1 MSLLRSYTIL
11 SSNTVFSLIWI
22 VFKQSQFC
30 YKILLFCVTRLVET
44 FNLKLR
50 HVYWCFFFLLTP
62 IGGQSLCK
70 ALLEN
75 ATLEHLILASNEMSE
90 PTAAAMAQVAIHN
103 STLRKVNLSCNT
115 LGQVSYKQ
123 AELVLVNQYSVEWI
137 CHVSNEP
144 CRYQIFT
151 DCNRQYSWTNLGW
164 FWYIKKM
171 LCPNL
176 VKSLETAS
184 LNHEVY

>member
-1 MSLLRSYTIL
+1 M
-11 SSNTVFSLIWI
+11 V
-22 VFKQSQFC
+22 
-30 YKILLFCVTRLVET
+30 
-44 FNLKLR
+44 
-50 HVYWCFFFLLTP
+50 FFFLLTP

-123 AELVLVNQYSVEWI
+123 AELVLVTSTQKLI
-137 CHVSNEP
+137 CHVLTEP
-144 CRYQIFT
+144 CRLSEIHQLQQSVFVNKPGLILICQKNIMLT
-151 DCNRQYSWTNLGW
+151 LSEISRDCFVES
-164 FWYIKKM
+164 
-171 LCPNL
+171 
-176 VKSLETAS
+176 
-184 LNHEVY
+184 